1 MTPALLLW
9 ISWMYLL
16 LDGSLGFQI
25 AKDGSFRTS
34 ISDQNFE
41 DDDHD
46 LEFEGGESSANQ
58 QSSYIYTGLYTPPG
72 APAPSFNV
80 DFDQNVPSSIWQPSV
95 QYPPVNA
102 ESPSSAPSGAAV
114 ESVQGKEVGQ
124 PTIQYPPVNAESP
137 SSAPSGTAVWY
148 VQDNR
153 VRRPTIQ
160 YPPVQ
165 DNQVRQPT
173 IQYPPVNARPQ
184 SPPVAFVQGN
194 EFDRSSRYA
203 SPQNG
208 PSPQRPVTRQRS
220 KGWLDFVFSNS
231 FEDEDFDNMDF
242 QPDNSVMDME
252 TETIWVPAIA
262 EEPLPLPQKPKTYI
276 VHSKNGYKRGRVVHT
291 KTFYSND
298 YKKPKIIEK
307 VKSSKQKF

>member
-124 PTIQYPPVNAESP
+124 
-137 SSAPSGTAVWY
+137 
-148 VQDNR
+148 
-153 VRRPTIQ
+153 PTIQ